1 VSNYDRPRQIKNI
14 QKAYLYTPS
23 KTIEMVGSNGRFE
36 LPPNKNSVLH
46 NKMHYIPVHTPDGDY
61 KITVDLKGASTP
73 GGKLNICVDTIIP
86 VKGDMYEDD
95 NTN

>member
-1 VSNYDRPRQIKNI
+1 
-14 QKAYLYTPS
+14 
-23 KTIEMVGSNGRFE
+23 
-36 LPPNKNSVLH
+36 
-46 NKMHYIPVHTPDGDY
+46 
-61 KITVDLKGASTP
+61 VDLKGASTP